1 MFVGETALTSLFCT
15 FLWSISSLTWFVLLQ
30 LALKREGFVTVTA
43 LELTIHMFIGMQLQ
57 GMLCLEKFVTLVALK
72 WSMLFFEMLV

>member
-1 MFVGETALTSLFCT
+1 MRETVLTSLFYT
-15 FLWSISSLTWFVLLQ
+15 LVWSVSGVAWFVLLQ

-57 GMLCLEKFVTLVALK
+57 GTLHLEKFVALVALK
-72 WSMLFFEMLV
+72 WSMLFFEVLV